1 MMWLT
6 KPTPDDIERLAHRL
20 DLLPLSY
27 EAGLLERVDDER
39 KLPRDLRG
47 WFVDRF
53 EAEIGHGDH
62 DFAAARDALR
72 RWQQFERGW
81 LVLADDPVPI
91 QEGAVVAYAAQVL
104 GTWWGYGCRILRVID
119 EPTRFGFV
127 YGTIQGHAERGE
139 ELFLVQHNPDDTV
152 TYSLFAMSRPGRW
165 FSWPGMPIAR
175 HAQGRFRPTSADAM
189 RRAVAAAAISAAS
202 IRAPASR
209 RAAAAAR
216 SSRNV
221 AAAVTDRSSSL

>member
-6 KPTPDDIERLAHRL
+6 KPTPDDIERLARQL
-20 DLLPLSY
+20 DTLPLSY
-27 EAGLLERVDDER
+27 EAGLLERVDAESE
-39 KLPRDLRG
+39 LPRHPSG

-53 EAEIGHGDH
+53 EAEIGHGDN

-72 RWQQFERGW
+72 RWQQFDRDW
-81 LVLADDPVPI
+81 LVLADHQVPI
-91 QEGAVVAYAAQVL
+91 QEDAVVAYAAQIL

-119 EPTRFGFV
+119 EPTRFGFI

-139 ELFLVQHNPDDTV
+139 ELFLIQHNPDDTV

-175 HAQGRFRPTSADAM
+175 HAQGRFRPTSADGM
-189 RRAVAAAAISAAS
+189 RRAVRTAGTA
-202 IRAPASR
+202 
-209 RAAAAAR
+209 
-216 SSRNV
+216 N
-221 AAAVTDRSSSL
+221 

>member
-6 KPTPDDIERLAHRL
+6 KPTPDDIARLARQL

-27 EAGLLERVDDER
+27 EAGLLDRVDDER
-39 KLPRDLRG
+39 ELPRDLRG

-53 EAEIGHGDH
+53 AAEIGHGAD

-72 RWQQFERGW
+72 RWQQFDRGW
-81 LVLADDPVPI
+81 LVLADEPVAI
-91 QEGAVVAYAAQVL
+91 DEGAVVAYAAQVL

-139 ELFLVQHNPDDTV
+139 ELFLVQHDPDDTV

-175 HAQGRFRPTSADAM
+175 QAQGRFRPTSAAAM
-189 RRAVAAAAISAAS
+189 RRAVAATTATP
-202 IRAPASR
+202 REQ
-209 RAAAAAR
+209 
-216 SSRNV
+216 
-221 AAAVTDRSSSL
+221 

>member
-6 KPTPDDIERLAHRL
+6 KPSGDDIERLAHQL
-20 DLLPLSY
+20 DVLPLSY
-27 EAGLLERVDDER
+27 EAGLLERIDDESE
-39 KLPRDLRG
+39 LPRHLGG

-53 EAEIGHGDH
+53 EAEIGRGDN
-62 DFAAARDALR
+62 DFAAAREALR
-72 RWQQFERGW
+72 RWLQFDRDW

-91 QEGAVVAYAAQVL
+91 KEDAVVTYAARVL

-119 EPTRFGFV
+119 EPTRFGFI

-139 ELFLVQHNPDDTV
+139 EVFLVRQNTDGTV

-175 HAQGRFRPTSADAM
+175 RAQGRFRPTSANAM
-189 RRAVAAAAISAAS
+189 RRAVAAAGTPP
-202 IRAPASR
+202 R
-209 RAAAAAR
+209 
-216 SSRNV
+216 
-221 AAAVTDRSSSL
+221 